1 MITTYAQDADAR
13 RTAARTLLTRPI
25 LTAERDTEEMNLVRR
40 HATALKAMFTSQLGY
55 VLVVAPMYARL
66 VKTVP
71 DPHAPVRPARRPTD
85 GRPLSARGYVHLA
98 LVSAALL
105 APGVGD
111 QVLISVLVDQIRA
124 DAADQ
129 HITIT
134 DSIGDR
140 RHLVTALGL
149 LVGWGVITET
159 DGSISAWGE
168 RRQDEALLTIN
179 RQLLAHLVPSPLH
192 QFANPEDSLTETA
205 DDQPRR
211 RLRRRLVEQPVVLRA
226 DLTEGET
233 DVLSRER
240 TEISRQL
247 DENFGLVLEVRAE
260 GVVAYDPDGQLT
272 DVEFPGSG
280 TLKQAALLLLDALI
294 TRLAPAPADPADPAD
309 PAGGQQKSILYA
321 PWPVVDAELAAIVE
335 RHRKAGWR
343 ADYVDNPSLLR
354 DDITQLLASL
364 SLAVPDDG
372 GLGIAAASAR
382 YRPRVVTSRQ
392 DTLFG
397 GGFG

>member
-13 RTAARTLLTRPI
+13 RSVARTLLTRPV
-25 LTAERDTEEMNLVRR
+25 LTADSHPDELALIRR
-40 HATALKAMFTSQLGY
+40 HATPLKAMFTSQLGY
-55 VLVVAPMYARL
+55 VLVVEPTYARL
-66 VKTVP
+66 IKTVP
-71 DPHAPVRPARRPTD
+71 DPAAPTRPARRRTD

-111 QVLISVLVDQIRA
+111 QVLISTLVDQVRA

-134 DSIGDR
+134 DNIGDR

-149 LVGWGVITET
+149 LVGWGVLTET
-159 DGSISAWGE
+159 DGSITAWGE

-192 QFANPEDSLTETA
+192 QFDTAEDSLAETD

-211 RLRRRLVEQPVVLRA
+211 RLRRRLVEHPLITRDQ
-226 DLTEGET
+226 LTEAER

-240 TEISRQL
+240 TYLGRQL
-247 DENFGLVLEVRAE
+247 YENFGLVLEVRTE
-260 GVVAYDPDGQLT
+260 GVLAYDPDGQLT
-272 DVEFPGSG
+272 DIEFPGSG

-294 TRLAPAPADPADPAD
+294 SRHTPAEPEPA
-309 PAGGQQKSILYA
+309 AGHPDAVLHA
-321 PWPVVDAELAAIVE
+321 AWPVVDDELATIIAQ
-335 RHRKAGWR
+335 HRTAGWR
-343 ADYVDNPSLLR
+343 ADYVDNPDTLR
-354 DDITQLLASL
+354 DDITDLLGSL
-364 SLAVPDDG
+364 SLATPREA
-372 GLGIAAASAR
+372 GLDIAAAAAR
-382 YRPRVVTSRQ
+382 YRPHVVRTGQ
-392 DTLFG
+392 DALF
-397 GGFG
+397 

>member
-13 RTAARTLLTRPI
+13 RAAARILLTRPI
-25 LTAERDTEEMNLVRR
+25 LTAERDPENMTLVRR
-40 HATALKAMFTSQLGY
+40 HATALKSMFTSQLGY
-55 VLVVAPMYARL
+55 VLVVEPTYARL

-71 DPHAPVRPARRPTD
+71 DPAAPIRPARRPTD

-98 LVSAALL
+98 LVGAALL

-111 QVLISVLVDQIRA
+111 QVLISTLVDQVRA

-129 HITIT
+129 QITIT

-149 LVGWGVITET
+149 LVDWGVIGET

-168 RRQDEALLTIN
+168 RRQDEALLTID

-192 QFANPEDSLTETA
+192 QFDNAEDSLIETT

-211 RLRRRLVEQPVVLRA
+211 RLRRRMVEHPVVLRA
-226 DLTEGET
+226 DLTDAET

-240 TEISRQL
+240 TELSRQL
-247 DENFGLVLEVRAE
+247 YENFGLVLEVRAE
-260 GVVAYDPDGQLT
+260 GAVAYDPEGQLT

-294 TRLAPAPADPADPAD
+294 NRLASAPSGSAD
-309 PAGGQQKSILYA
+309 GGQPDSLLHA
-321 PWPVVDAELAAIVE
+321 PWPVVDAELAGIVE
-335 RHRKAGWR
+335 RHRRAGWR
-343 ADYVDNPSLLR
+343 ADYVNNPGLLR
-354 DDITQLLASL
+354 DDIVELLASL
-364 SLAVPDDG
+364 SLAGPDDG
-372 GLGIAAASAR
+372 GLGIAAPAAR
-382 YRPRVVTSRQ
+382 YRPRVLTTRQ
-392 DTLFG
+392 DTLFAG
-397 GGFG
+397 DFG